1 MSSAT
6 AWHAT
11 AAPALKRLAASAGPT
26 GVILGR
32 DHSGALAPV
41 RLLRAEPHFDLAR
54 RRTPE
59 LNQPYSSID
68 SSISMTGMSSS
79 TM

>member
-1 MSSAT
+1 MQVDVVAVREPG
-6 AWHAT
+6 ADVRRIELRRQ
-11 AAPALKRLAASAGPT
+11 PDFRIAL
-26 GVILGR
+26 
-32 DHSGALAPV
+32 